1 MAYKY
6 LRKTKNMILSQS
18 DFNQANAIY
27 EIRYD
32 FDLNGSTINI
42 PENCELKFVG
52 GSLKNGYLKGSLLNN
67 IIDLNKIKVDDLGI
81 FFFLF

>member
-18 DFNQANAIY
+18 DFNQANTIY

-32 FDLNGSTINI
+32 FDLNGGTISI
-42 PENCELKFVG
+42 PNNCELKFVG
-52 GSLKNGYLKGSLLNN
+52 GSLKNGTIVFSNTIIKYKNKGLLLK
-67 IIDLNKIKVDDLGI
+67 DLQ
-81 FFFLF
+81 